1 MWIVKMLKLI
11 YVHKSRRPPTSLLES
26 LTMGYTHI
34 LTRPLVTSPGRPRPP
49 LTSLPVL
56 QRINF
61 VQSVSSALQTDP
73 LITNYGIPNNS
84 VKNNSSNSARPRN
97 VIRKAP
103 LEEIAAEAEA
113 WLGKEN
119 FSTKS
124 SLSTNFGNFNDII
137 TLFIFKVAHVDHPLL
152 HLTQ

>member
-1 MWIVKMLKLI
+1 
-11 YVHKSRRPPTSLLES
+11 
-26 LTMGYTHI
+26 
-34 LTRPLVTSPGRPRPP
+34 
-49 LTSLPVL
+49 
-56 QRINF
+56 
-61 VQSVSSALQTDP
+61 VSSALQTDP